1 MITVAG
7 REKFASLQ
15 ALWQECFGDSK
26 DYLRFFFKNR
36 FDACIPLVYERQGV
50 LLGAVYLF
58 PTQICG
64 LGGNLRPAW
73 YIYAG
78 GVQESFRRQGVFAAL
93 LQFIGEQVVQKQ
105 QPFLLSPANDQ
116 VAGYFLRLGLRPLYW
131 LKRTVLRPETPGS
144 PVSLEPLDAP
154 TYLKLRN
161 TRFKAP
167 GYVQWAQEDLA
178 YALAENA
185 FCSGFAT
192 LVRIGNSAYGALG
205 RMEKQE
211 LFLRETT
218 APEHAVC
225 QVAGALGAAYGAQRV
240 TALLPAHSPLSGKLQ
255 MVGLGLGMEPYPNG
269 YFNLYWN

>member
-7 REKFASLQ
+7 PEKIASLQ
-15 ALWQECFGDSK
+15 TLWQECFGDSK
-26 DYLRFFFKNR
+26 DYIRFFFKNR
-36 FDACIPLVYERQGV
+36 FDACIPLVYERHGV

-58 PTQICG
+58 PTQICD

-73 YIYAG
+73 YGYAG
-78 GVQESFRRQGVFAAL
+78 GVQESFRRQGVITAL
-93 LQFIGEQVVQKQ
+93 LQFSGELAARKQ
-105 QPFLLSPANDQ
+105 QPFFFSPANDR
-116 VAGYFLRLGLRPLYW
+116 VAGYFLGLGIKPLYW
-131 LKRTVLRPETPGS
+131 LKRAVLRPENPGS

-167 GYVQWAQEDLA
+167 GYVQWDQEALT
-178 YALAENA
+178 YTLAENA
-185 FCSGFAT
+185 FCGGFAS
-192 LVRIGNSAYGALG
+192 LVCIGNTTYGALG

-211 LFLRETT
+211 LLLQETT
-218 APEHAVC
+218 APEHAVG

-255 MVGLGLGMEPYPNG
+255 MVGMGLGMEPYPNG
-269 YFNLYWN
+269 YFNLYWD